1 MKLNT
6 VVAGAAILVAAAVTV
21 RSQNTAA
28 KPVLAAK
35 VAVVAMRD
43 AMLNTMDGRKA
54 MTGMKAKFEPT
65 RLDLEKRQ
73 KELQGLSEQLRR
85 ATTADAQQKLN
96 AEIAAK
102 KKTFDRDAEDLNNEV
117 EQEDGKLMQQV
128 SQKMAGVIDEF
139 ARKNGYTVVLDATE
153 PVMWASESANVTP
166 DVIRLYDQKFPVAG
180 MAPLAVPAQ
189 AAPAKNP
196 AAPPKAPA
204 APPKK

>member
-28 KPVLAAK
+28 KPVMAAK

-43 AMLNTMDGRKA
+43 AMLNTQDGRKA
-54 MTGMKAKFEPT
+54 MAGMKTKFEPT
-65 RLDLEKRQ
+65 RIDLEKRQ
-73 KELQGLSEQLRR
+73 KELQSLAEQMRR
-85 ATTADAQQKLN
+85 ATTVDAQQKLN
-96 AEIAAK
+96 NEIAAK

-117 EQEDGKLMQQV
+117 EQEDGKLMEQV
-128 SQKMAGVIDEF
+128 SQKMAGVIDEY
-139 ARKNGYTVVLDATE
+139 AKKSGYTVVLDAAE
-153 PVMWASESANVTP
+153 PVLWASEAANVTP

-180 MAPLAVPAQ
+180 MAPLAIPAPG
-189 AAPAKNP
+189 APAKNP
-196 AAPPKAPA
+196 AAPPKNPA

>member
-1 MKLNT
+1 MKPNT

-43 AMLNTMDGRKA
+43 AMLNTQDGRKA
-54 MTGMKAKFEPT
+54 MAGMKSKFEPT
-65 RLDLEKRQ
+65 RLELEKRQ

-85 ATTADAQQKLN
+85 ATGADAQQKLN

-139 ARKNGYTVVLDATE
+139 ARKNGYTVVLDASE
-153 PVMWASESANVTP
+153 PVMWASESSNVTP
-166 DVIRLYDQKFPVAG
+166 DVIKLYDQKFPVAG
-180 MAPLAVPAQ
+180 MAPLAVPAPPT
-189 AAPAKNP
+189 PAKNP

>member
-1 MKLNT
+1 VQLNT

-21 RSQNTAA
+21 RSQNTAP
-28 KPVLAAK
+28 KPILAAK

-43 AMLNTMDGRKA
+43 AMLNTQDGRKA
-54 MTGMKAKFEPT
+54 MGAMQGKFEPT
-65 RLDLEKRQ
+65 RLELEKRQ
-73 KELQGLSEQLRR
+73 KDLQGLSEQLRR

-117 EQEDGKLMQQV
+117 EQEDGKLMQQI

-139 ARKNGYTVVLDATE
+139 AKKNGYTVVLDAAE
-153 PVMWASESANVTP
+153 PVMWASESSNVTP

-180 MAPLAVPAQ
+180 MAPLNTP

-196 AAPPKAPA
+196 VAPPKSPA

>member
-43 AMLNTMDGRKA
+43 AMLNTQDGRKA
-54 MTGMKAKFEPT
+54 MGAMKSKFEPT

-73 KELQGLSEQLRR
+73 KELQSLSDQARR
-85 ATTADAQQKLN
+85 ATTAEAQQKLN
-96 AEIAAK
+96 ADIAAK
-102 KKTFDRDAEDLNNEV
+102 KKTFDRDAQDLNNEV
-117 EQEDGKLMQQV
+117 EQEDGKLMEQI
-128 SQKMAGVIDEF
+128 SAKMAGVIDEF
-139 ARKNGYTVVLDATE
+139 AKKNGYTVVLDAAE
-153 PVMWASESANVTP
+153 PVLWASETANVTP
-166 DVIRLYDQKFPVAG
+166 EVIKLYDLKNPVAG
-180 MAPLAVPAQ
+180 MAP
-189 AAPAKNP
+189 AAPAKAP
-196 AAPPKAPA
+196 AKAPA

>member
-6 VVAGAAILVAAAVTV
+6 VIAGAAILVAAAVTV

-28 KPVLAAK
+28 KPVMAAK

-43 AMLNTMDGRKA
+43 AMLNTQDGRKA
-54 MTGMKAKFEPT
+54 MAGMKDKFEPT
-65 RLDLEKRQ
+65 RLELEKRQ
-73 KELQGLSEQLRR
+73 KELQSLSEQLRR

-96 AEIAAK
+96 AEMAAK

-117 EQEDGKLMQQV
+117 QQEDGKLMELI

-139 ARKNGYTVVLDATE
+139 AKKNGYTVVLDAAE
-153 PVMWASESANVTP
+153 PVMWASESSNVTP
-166 DVIRLYDQKFPVAG
+166 EVIKLYDQKFPVAG
-180 MAPLAVPAQ
+180 MPPLGGP
-189 AAPAKNP
+189 APAKNP